1 MRGGCGVS
9 FINTSHNMNDLNG
22 YTLTRE
28 WYNFRFE
35 NPNKAKHVHSDLYF
49 YIIDRWNRFGQKEKF
64 SLPTESTMEALGIRS
79 YNTYKKA
86 LHDLIEFGF
95 VEVIEWSKNQY
106 CSTIIAL
113 SKNDKAMYKAL
124 DKAMYKAD
132 DKAIDKALQSYI
144 NNRTIEQENKEQ
156 RISTI
161 SSFYKNRDLLIRQ
174 AQEKYPDKDCAG
186 DFDRMY
192 EQAQIKG
199 YKYKDWKLAYFK
211 WVRNENGFS
220 RPAQQPQITDEG
232 AKWKAKLAE
241 LKSRQTVIEV
251 TFSPTVPTYKI
262 LEYHNGKGM
271 AYIAG
276 VQREL
281 DNWLAT
287 HWELI
292 PLVKEVQL

>member
-1 MRGGCGVS
+1 MS
-9 FINTSHNMNDLNG
+9 EING
-22 YTLTRE
+22 YNLTRE

-64 SLPTESTMEALGIRS
+64 SLPTGLTMEALGIRS
-79 YNTYKKA
+79 YNTYKNA
-86 LHDLIEFGF
+86 IHDLIEFGF

-106 CSTIIAL
+106 CSTVIAL

-124 DKAMYKAD
+124 DKAV
-132 DKAIDKALQSYI
+132 DKANDKAMDKALQSYI

-156 RISTI
+156 EDKVPAFNFKKALIEVGANEDLVIEWIQVRKGKKLQQNKAAFDKFMRELTKSKRDINQVLRVCAERSWAGFDSTWP
-161 SSFYKNRDLLIRQ
+161 FPDEQ
-174 AQEKYPDKDCAG
+174 TAQ
-186 DFDRMY
+186 
-192 EQAQIKG
+192 
-199 YKYKDWKLAYFK
+199 
-211 WVRNENGFS
+211 V
-220 RPAQQPQITDEG
+220 TDDA

-251 TFSPTVPTYKI
+251 TTDPTVPTYKI

-271 AYIAG
+271 SYIAG
-276 VQREL
+276 VERVLE
-281 DNWLAT
+281 NWLQG

>member
-1 MRGGCGVS
+1 MKKS
-9 FINTSHNMNDLNG
+9 FILHNDSLDVVAELTTEQKAELFQAIIDYNKGIEPELKGLMKAVFIPFRNQFVRDQEAYENRSETNSSNG
-22 YTLTRE
+22 KKGGRPKKA
-28 WYNFRFE
+28 NGFSE
-35 NPNKAKHVHSDLYF
+35 NPNKP
-49 YIIDRWNRFGQKEKF
+49 NGF
-64 SLPTESTMEALGIRS
+64 SENQIKA
-79 YNTYKKA
+79 KKA
-86 LHDLIEFGF
+86 
-95 VEVIEWSKNQY
+95 Y
-106 CSTIIAL
+106 
-113 SKNDKAMYKAL
+113 NDSDNDNDNVNDNVNDSAKA
-124 DKAMYKAD
+124 
-132 DKAIDKALQSYI
+132 
-144 NNRTIEQENKEQ
+144 E

>member
-1 MRGGCGVS
+1 
-9 FINTSHNMNDLNG
+9 MNDLNG
-22 YTLTRE
+22 YTLTRN
-28 WYNFRFE
+28 WYNFKFE
-35 NPNKAKHVHSDLYF
+35 NIGKVRHIHSDLYF
-49 YIIDRWNRFGQKEKF
+49 YIVDTWNRLGQKERIG
-64 SLPTESTMEALGIRS
+64 LPSKYSMDALGIGNHR
-79 YNTYKKA
+79 TYKKA
-86 LHDLIEFGF
+86 LDDLVDWGF
-95 VEVIEWSKNQY
+95 VEMVSIAKNQY
-106 CSTIIAL
+106 ASCVIAL
-113 SKNDKAMYKAL
+113 CKSEEATATAL
-124 DKAMYKAD
+124 DKAHVKASD
-132 DKAIDKALQSYI
+132 EATAETTAYIDK
-144 NNRTIEQENKEQ
+144 QETKNKEQ